1 MIAHSNTQ
9 GTCIALSGGTSMN
22 HPILVA
28 ALAKD
33 RRRQCSCGAV
43 TQKPIGMCH
52 GCRAAAALRHEA
64 ALSSRR
70 IASGRTPI
78 GIAKARLFGWAASL
92 LQIIGK
98 GAES

>member
-1 MIAHSNTQ
+1 
-9 GTCIALSGGTSMN
+9 MN

-28 ALAKD
+28 ALAED

-43 TQKPIGMCH
+43 TQEPKGTCR
-52 GCRAAAALRHEA
+52 GCRG
-64 ALSSRR
+64 SRGL
-70 IASGRTPI
+70 ATPDRTVERSHRFTLTPARV
-78 GIAKARLFGWAASL
+78 AKAQFFAWVASL

>member
-1 MIAHSNTQ
+1 
-9 GTCIALSGGTSMN
+9 MN

-28 ALAKD
+28 ALAED

-43 TQKPIGMCH
+43 MPEPNGTCR
-52 GCRAAAALRHEA
+52 GCRAAAASRHETA
-64 ALSSRR
+64 RSSRR
-70 IASGRTPI
+70 TASPWTPARV
-78 GIAKARLFGWAASL
+78 AKARLFGWAASL

>member
-1 MIAHSNTQ
+1 
-9 GTCIALSGGTSMN
+9 MN

-28 ALAKD
+28 ALAED

-43 TQKPIGMCH
+43 TQEPNGTCRR
-52 GCRAAAALRHEA
+52 CRAAAVSRHEA
-64 ALSSRR
+64 ARSSCRT
-70 IASGRTPI
+70 ASRWTTA
-78 GIAKARLFGWAASL
+78 GIAKARLFAWVASL

>member
-1 MIAHSNTQ
+1 V
-9 GTCIALSGGTSMN
+9 N

-28 ALAKD
+28 ALAED

-43 TQKPIGMCH
+43 MPEPNGTCR
-52 GCRAAAALRHEA
+52 GCPAAAVSRHETA
-64 ALSSRR
+64 RSSRR
-70 IASGRTPI
+70 TASRWAHGEIT
-78 GIAKARLFGWAASL
+78 KARVFVWVASL

>member
-1 MIAHSNTQ
+1 
-9 GTCIALSGGTSMN
+9 MN

-28 ALAKD
+28 ALAED

-43 TQKPIGMCH
+43 TQEPYGTCR
-52 GCRAAAALRHEA
+52 GCRAAAVSRHETA
-64 ALSSRR
+64 RSSRR
-70 IASGRTPI
+70 TASHWTPARV
-78 GIAKARLFGWAASL
+78 AKARLFGWAASL

>member
-1 MIAHSNTQ
+1 
-9 GTCIALSGGTSMN
+9 MN

-28 ALAKD
+28 ALAES

-43 TQKPIGMCH
+43 MREPNGTCRR
-52 GCRAAAALRHEA
+52 CRAAAVSRHEA
-64 ALSSRR
+64 ARSSRR
-70 IASGRTPI
+70 TGSWWTPA
-78 GIAKARLFGWAASL
+78 GTAKARLFARVASL

>member
-1 MIAHSNTQ
+1 
-9 GTCIALSGGTSMN
+9 MN
-22 HPILVA
+22 HPILIA

-43 TQKPIGMCH
+43 TQEPNGTCR
-52 GCRAAAALRHEA
+52 GCRVAAVSWHKPAR
-64 ALSSRR
+64 SSCRT
-70 IASGRTPI
+70 ASRWTPV
-78 GIAKARLFGWAASL
+78 GKVKARLCARVASV

>member
-1 MIAHSNTQ
+1 
-9 GTCIALSGGTSMN
+9 MN

-28 ALAKD
+28 ALAED

-43 TQKPIGMCH
+43 MQEPNGTCRR
-52 GCRAAAALRHEA
+52 CRAAAVSRHEVA
-64 ALSSRR
+64 RSSRR
-70 IASGRTPI
+70 TASRWTTA
-78 GIAKARLFGWAASL
+78 GIAKARLFAWVASL

>member
-1 MIAHSNTQ
+1 
-9 GTCIALSGGTSMN
+9 MN

-28 ALAKD
+28 ALAED

-43 TQKPIGMCH
+43 TREPNGMCR
-52 GCRAAAALRHEA
+52 GCRVAAVARHEA
-64 ALSSRR
+64 ERPSRR
-70 IASGRTPI
+70 APLRAGHLPESPN
-78 GIAKARLFGWAASL
+78 ARLFAWVASL

>member
-1 MIAHSNTQ
+1 
-9 GTCIALSGGTSMN
+9 MN

-28 ALAKD
+28 ALAED

-43 TQKPIGMCH
+43 TQEPNGT
-52 GCRAAAALRHEA
+52 CRACRVAAVARHEA
-64 ALSSRR
+64 ERPSRR
-70 IASGRTPI
+70 TASRWAPAR
-78 GIAKARLFGWAASL
+78 IAKARLFAWVASL

>member
-1 MIAHSNTQ
+1 
-9 GTCIALSGGTSMN
+9 MN

-28 ALAKD
+28 ALAED

-43 TQKPIGMCH
+43 TQEPNGTCRR
-52 GCRAAAALRHEA
+52 CRAAAVSRHDTA
-64 ALSSRR
+64 RSSRR
-70 IASGRTPI
+70 IASCWTPA
-78 GIAKARLFGWAASL
+78 GIAKARVFAWVASL